1 MPRPKPASPARHELP
16 AIDDAAL
23 TAARG
28 ADRLLAA
35 AREIGSERWSA
46 FLAPLPEWLRPLLG
60 ALLVGT
66 AATGTMVVQHE
77 WVSLPPI
84 GPIGLVTGT
93 LLLAALW
100 IAAVLGVR
108 TQAFARWAR
117 PH

>member
-1 MPRPKPASPARHELP
+1 VAGGYVAYRCVVWVALRAVDFPASAVPFV
-16 AIDDAAL
+16 
-23 TAARG
+23 
-28 ADRLLAA
+28 LLAVGVA
-35 AREIGSERWSA
+35 VDVA
-46 FLAPLPEWLRPLLG
+46 FLAPQPEWLRPLLG